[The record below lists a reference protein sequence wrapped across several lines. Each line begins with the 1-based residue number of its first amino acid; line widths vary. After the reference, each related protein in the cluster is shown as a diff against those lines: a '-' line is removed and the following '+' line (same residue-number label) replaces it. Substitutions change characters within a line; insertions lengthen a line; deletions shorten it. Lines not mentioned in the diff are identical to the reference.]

1 MSVSHISRRFLASRI
16 VSLHT
21 TCCVGFTKNINFQYP
36 RVIDV
41 NRVRYFYTHTHTKKE
56 EEENCTLRN
65 ELVYE
70 FDLITPIKAGI
81 SYVI

>member
-1 MSVSHISRRFLASRI
+1 MAPLCPNVDPSMKVICYMSVSHISRRFLASRI

-41 NRVRYFYTHTHTKKE
+41 NRVRYFYTKIKKKKKK
-56 EEENCTLRN
+56 TAL
-65 ELVYE
+65 
-70 FDLITPIKAGI
+70 
-81 SYVI
+81 